1 MQGVQSNLSL
11 MISNSFSKQWS
22 QHFKLQRL
30 KKIFYFRSACEAS
43 IAMTY
48 QLNHRNVTQSY
59 NLYVLRTA
67 ICKLHSQKSD
77 LKKSQRFQLEI
88 QLLYLYCHAIAIC
101 KWLMTRIHSKG
112 VSKDYHFHIHSC
124 ESKEWKNLQSA
135 WLFMYNLFNAFSST

>member
-1 MQGVQSNLSL
+1 
-11 MISNSFSKQWS
+11 MISNSFSKQWN
-22 QHFKLQRL
+22 QRINGFK
-30 KKIFYFRSACEAS
+30 KTKILLFQNCEWSEHSNILWTFAQELSNCSAKIQTWKC
-43 IAMTY
+43 IIT
-48 QLNHRNVTQSY
+48 NWN
-59 NLYVLRTA
+59 
-67 ICKLHSQKSD
+67 QKYD

-88 QLLYLYCHAIAIC
+88 QLLYLCCHAIAIC